1 MSNLYAE
8 FEADK
13 AAVADAG
20 FCSLWPT
27 AVPILTTLAGLI
39 SNPIAK
45 FAIKTVIAAG
55 NTYCDSSVSLTSQA
69 TERLSKAGLEGFDN
83 LSPAQLDALE
93 GMSDSELHTLAKY
106 QKAVNGVPPQDF
118 GHNFF

>member
-1 MSNLYAE
+1 MPNLYAD
-8 FEADK
+8 FEADR

-20 FCSLWPT
+20 FCSLWAT

-39 SNPIAK
+39 SNPLARI
-45 FAIKTVIAAG
+45 AIKTVIAAG
-55 NTYCDSSVSLTSQA
+55 NAYCDSSVSLTSQA

-106 QKAVNGVPPQDF
+106 QKAVNGATPQDF

>member
-1 MSNLYAE
+1 MSDLYAE

-39 SNPIAK
+39 RNPIAK
-45 FAIKTVIAAG
+45 IAIRTVIAAG
-55 NTYCDSSVSLTSQA
+55 NAYCGLSVSLTSQA
-69 TERLSKAGLEGFDN
+69 TERLSLAGLKGLDN

-106 QKAVNGVPPQDF
+106 QKAVNGATPQDF